1 MMTNA
6 KTDVS
11 IGEIEELT
19 MQALVKAGC
28 GDIAARSVARAVGE
42 AEARGN
48 LICGLYYLDS
58 YCTQLKTGRVDGH
71 AEPVISTLKP
81 GAVQVDAKLGFAQPA
96 FDAGLDLALEAAK
109 TNGVAS
115 LSIHHSH
122 TCTSM
127 GFFTEQIARAGM
139 IAVGMTNAPACVA
152 PPGGSVPVL
161 GTNPI
166 SMAVPNGAGG
176 IAMLFDQSTS
186 ATAIGKVR
194 VAASKG
200 EPVPD
205 GWIVDADGKPTN
217 DASQMAS
224 LVSAG
229 GYKGFG
235 FGLMAEVLA
244 AGLTGSV
251 LSVDAA
257 PLKTPEG
264 PPHDLGQFY
273 IIIDPAGFGGGLA
286 ARLQPL
292 MDAVDAQDGTRI
304 PGRHKEIPERV
315 RIDADLWESVLSL
328 AGEG

>member
-1 MMTNA
+1 MA
-6 KTDVS
+6 AEKIEVS
-11 IGEIEELT
+11 VAEIEQRTE
-19 MQALVKAGC
+19 QALLRSGC
-28 GDIAARSVARAVGE
+28 GAFAASHLARAVAE

-58 YCTQLKTGRVDGH
+58 YCTQLGTGRVDGH
-71 AEPVISTLKP
+71 AQPVVSTPRP
-81 GAVQVDAKLGFAQPA
+81 GTVQVDAAKGFAQAA
-96 FDAGLDLALEAAK
+96 FAAGLEPALEAARS
-109 TNGVAS
+109 NGVAT

-139 IAVGMTNAPACVA
+139 IGIGMTNAPACVA

-166 SMAVPNGAGG
+166 SMAVPDGEGR

-194 VAASKG
+194 VAASRG
-200 EPVPD
+200 EKVPD
-205 GWIVDADGKPTN
+205 GWIVDGEGQPTN
-217 DASQMAS
+217 EPKDMAS

-251 LSVDAA
+251 LSTEAA

-273 IIIDPAGFGGGLA
+273 ILIDPEAFGGGLST
-286 ARLQPL
+286 RLAPL
-292 MDAVDAQDGTRI
+292 MAAVEAQEGARV
-304 PGRHKEIPERV
+304 PGRRKGVPDRV
-315 RIDADLWESVLSL
+315 SIDADLWQSVLALS
-328 AGEG
+328 GE

>member
-1 MMTNA
+1 MA
-6 KTDVS
+6 GEKIEVS
-11 IGEIEELT
+11 VAEIEERT
-19 MQALVKAGC
+19 REALLKAGC
-28 GDIAARSVARAVGE
+28 GASAATHVARAVGE

-48 LICGLYYLDS
+48 LICGLYYLES
-58 YCTQLKTGRVDGH
+58 YCTQLGTGRVDGH
-71 AEPVISTLKP
+71 AQPLVTTPRP
-81 GAVQVDAKLGFAQPA
+81 GTVQVDAAKGFAQAA
-96 FDAGLDLALEAAK
+96 FAAGLEPALDAVS
-109 TNGVAS
+109 TQGVAT

-139 IAVGMTNAPACVA
+139 IAIGMTNAPACVA

-166 SMAVPNGAGG
+166 SMAVPDGDGG

-194 VAASKG
+194 VAAAKG
-200 EPVPD
+200 EKVPD
-205 GWIVDADGKPTN
+205 GWIVDAAGKPTN
-217 DASQMAS
+217 EPNDMAS
-224 LVSAG
+224 LVSSG

-264 PPHDLGQFY
+264 PPHNLGQFY
-273 IIIDPAGFGGGLA
+273 ILIDPEAFGGNLS
-286 ARLQPL
+286 ARLAPL
-292 MDAVDAQDGTRI
+292 MAAVEAQEGARV
-304 PGRHKEIPERV
+304 PGRHKDVPDRV
-315 RIDADLWESVLSL
+315 SIDAELWNSVLEL
-328 AGEG
+328 AGE